1 MIIKLDPANAFS
13 TADEPGNFTTGQNG
27 RAMFPGVEHVGCR
40 KAKRV
45 DGAIGD
51 LNGAEQ
57 SRIHGRLNTQRFR
70 WRQLAGLDTGLLT
83 GADKGLLP
91 GQVVLG
97 KGDKQ
102 SVSGLNTVAGDAA
115 QDAVFT
121 DAFPGRFAIGYG
133 IARAAVQQPP
143 CSAATIIA
151 ELGIPKSTVY
161 LLLGELK
168 KQRFISMDNQD
179 NYCLWTKLV
188 ELAGQALSKMD
199 LRELARPRLT
209 RLMDE
214 CGLLC
219 HLGIIDQGNAYYI
232 LKIESPATISVR
244 SHEGK
249 SLSLYRSGIGK
260 CLLAWQPAS
269 VQASIIEDLQ
279 WERATPTTITDA
291 QQLRE
296 ELGRIRA
303 RGWSFDNGEDYPDVR
318 CVAAPVFNANNDLTA
333 AISVVGTRLQINEDN
348 RDYLAGKAIACA
360 KDISRLLGWK
370 SPFEQ
375 LASS

>member
-1 MIIKLDPANAFS
+1 MLESTKVPALTRAIEILNLI
-13 TADEPGNFTTGQNG
+13 G
-27 RAMFPGVEHVGCR
+27 R
-40 KAKRV
+40 
-45 DGAIGD
+45 IG
-51 LNGAEQ
+51 
-57 SRIHGRLNTQRFR
+57 
-70 WRQLAGLDTGLLT
+70 
-83 GADKGLLP
+83 
-91 GQVVLG
+91 
-97 KGDKQ
+97 
-102 SVSGLNTVAGDAA
+102 
-115 QDAVFT
+115 
-121 DAFPGRFAIGYG
+121 
-133 IARAAVQQPP
+133 P

-303 RGWSFDNGEDYPDVR
+303 RGWALIMAR
-318 CVAAPVFNANNDLTA
+318 TIRMCAAWLPRYLTP
-333 AISVVGTRLQINEDN
+333 ITT
-348 RDYLAGKAIACA
+348 
-360 KDISRLLGWK
+360 
-370 SPFEQ
+370 
-375 LASS
+375 

>member
-1 MIIKLDPANAFS
+1 MLESTKVPALTRAIEILNLI
-13 TADEPGNFTTGQNG
+13 G
-27 RAMFPGVEHVGCR
+27 R
-40 KAKRV
+40 
-45 DGAIGD
+45 IG
-51 LNGAEQ
+51 
-57 SRIHGRLNTQRFR
+57 
-70 WRQLAGLDTGLLT
+70 
-83 GADKGLLP
+83 
-91 GQVVLG
+91 
-97 KGDKQ
+97 
-102 SVSGLNTVAGDAA
+102 
-115 QDAVFT
+115 
-121 DAFPGRFAIGYG
+121 
-133 IARAAVQQPP
+133 P

-249 SLSLYRSGIGK
+249 SLSLTAPGSANVCWHGSPPAFRRRLSKTYSGSGPRQRPSPMLNSCGRSWGGSAPGAGALIMARTIRM
-260 CLLAWQPAS
+260 CAAWLPRY
-269 VQASIIEDLQ
+269 L
-279 WERATPTTITDA
+279 TPITT
-291 QQLRE
+291 
-296 ELGRIRA
+296 
-303 RGWSFDNGEDYPDVR
+303 
-318 CVAAPVFNANNDLTA
+318 
-333 AISVVGTRLQINEDN
+333 
-348 RDYLAGKAIACA
+348 
-360 KDISRLLGWK
+360 
-370 SPFEQ
+370 
-375 LASS
+375 

>member
-1 MIIKLDPANAFS
+1 
-13 TADEPGNFTTGQNG
+13 
-27 RAMFPGVEHVGCR
+27 
-40 KAKRV
+40 
-45 DGAIGD
+45 
-51 LNGAEQ
+51 
-57 SRIHGRLNTQRFR
+57 
-70 WRQLAGLDTGLLT
+70 
-83 GADKGLLP
+83 
-91 GQVVLG
+91 
-97 KGDKQ
+97 
-102 SVSGLNTVAGDAA
+102 
-115 QDAVFT
+115 
-121 DAFPGRFAIGYG
+121 
-133 IARAAVQQPP
+133 
-143 CSAATIIA
+143 
-151 ELGIPKSTVY
+151 
-161 LLLGELK
+161 
-168 KQRFISMDNQD
+168 MDNQD

-249 SLSLYRSGIGK
+249 SLSLYRLRDRQMFAWPGSPPAFRRRLSKTYSGSGPRQRPSPM
-260 CLLAWQPAS
+260 LNSW
-269 VQASIIEDLQ
+269 
-279 WERATPTTITDA
+279 
-291 QQLRE
+291 RE
-296 ELGRIRA
+296 GAGRIRA